1 MKVQLWQASDGRD
14 SHLPPPLP
22 VLLWPPKPPSWRQNL
37 LGKSLGKNTIDSA
50 LLELDEVGV
59 VLSRRSCTR
68 CCSWQAT
75 AGWQTNLRRIRKW
88 REIQS
93 LHFLIILSLYPFPIS
108 KIVTFCRKML
118 NTALLSRMS
127 QKHRKNCKCCP
138 GHYLSTSVY

>member
-1 MKVQLWQASDGRD
+1 MKVQLWQASGGLD

-75 AGWQTNLRRIRKW
+75 AG
-88 REIQS
+88 
-93 LHFLIILSLYPFPIS
+93 
-108 KIVTFCRKML
+108 
-118 NTALLSRMS
+118 
-127 QKHRKNCKCCP
+127 
-138 GHYLSTSVY
+138 